1 MRPPT
6 HRETEITAFAER
18 QMRAWSQG
26 TEVFNRLLSAKTAKQ
41 AADQFGPFLALSR
54 EAGTAGG
61 LIADLVG
68 KKLGWEVLG
77 RALLEEVAERYQLP
91 RHVLEWV
98 DEKRSTW
105 FKDVFGTW
113 LDPEMISQ
121 ERYIRHLRRVVL
133 RAAYENKV
141 VLIGRGAQFFL
152 PRHRG
157 IAVRVVASEPYR
169 IRHIAEERGVSQREA
184 KRMMHATDR
193 DRADFVRRYFRH
205 DIDDPHLYDLVINV
219 EYFTHDAVAEEI
231 ARFCG
236 NWEAGREPKR
246 RPEIW

>member
-1 MRPPT
+1 MRPQT

-18 QMRAWSQG
+18 QMRMWSQG

-41 AADQFGPFLALSR
+41 AADQFGPFLAFSR

-68 KKLGWEVLG
+68 KKLGWEVMG
-77 RALLEEVAERYQLP
+77 RALLEEVADRYQLP

-105 FKDVFGTW
+105 FKDVFGAW
-113 LDPEMISQ
+113 LDPDMIPH

-133 RAAYENKV
+133 RAAYESKV
-141 VLIGRGAQFFL
+141 VFIGRGAQFFL

-157 IAVRVVASEPYR
+157 VAVRVVASEAYR
-169 IRHIAEERGVSQREA
+169 IHHIAKERDISEKDA
-184 KRMMHATDR
+184 KRRMHETDR
-193 DRADFVRRYFRH
+193 DRAEFVRRNFRH
-205 DIDDPHLYDLVINV
+205 DINDPHLYDLVINV
-219 EYFTHDAVAEEI
+219 EFLSHEAVAEEI

-236 NWEAGREPKR
+236 NWQAGQEPKR